1 MRHIKAPLIV
11 GGSAPNRALTTSG
24 TSPDGCCA
32 GTTAWAG
39 TGVLGGGAGGKGG
52 TAGISAVGGPGLV
65 AFGAG
70 GGGTGIAAGGRGGG
84 GPPGESSIESC
95 AQARPGSSVRPSA

>member
-39 TGVLGGGAGGKGG
+39 AGVLGGGAGGKGG

-70 GGGTGIAAGGRGGG
+70 DGGTGIEAGAAAALNRPANRGLKSEPRRYPAG
-84 GPPGESSIESC
+84 
-95 AQARPGSSVRPSA
+95 A